1 MLCSVSCGDKDF
13 LCLLLRQDQFGS
25 GGIRI
30 IVGQIA
36 KCIRNSVEPVS
47 YTQLDVY
54 KRQPGISSG
63 GTEGMVA
70 GSMTSTVGTMPV

>member
-1 MLCSVSCGDKDF
+1 MLFSVSCGDKDF

-36 KCIRNSVEPVS
+36 KCIRNSVE
-47 YTQLDVY
+47 Q
-54 KRQPGISSG
+54 RGIHFLIHIFLHAMRHKCVK
-63 GTEGMVA
+63 T
-70 GSMTSTVGTMPV
+70 T

>member
-1 MLCSVSCGDKDF
+1 MLFSVSCGDKDF

-36 KCIRNSVEPVS
+36 KCIRNSVEQRGIV
-47 YTQLDVY
+47 VY
-54 KRQPGISSG
+54 IF
-63 GTEGMVA
+63 
-70 GSMTSTVGTMPV
+70 

>member
-36 KCIRNSVEPVS
+36 KCIRNSVE
-47 YTQLDVY
+47 Q
-54 KRQPGISSG
+54 RGIHFLIYIFLHAMRHKCVK
-63 GTEGMVA
+63 T
-70 GSMTSTVGTMPV
+70 T